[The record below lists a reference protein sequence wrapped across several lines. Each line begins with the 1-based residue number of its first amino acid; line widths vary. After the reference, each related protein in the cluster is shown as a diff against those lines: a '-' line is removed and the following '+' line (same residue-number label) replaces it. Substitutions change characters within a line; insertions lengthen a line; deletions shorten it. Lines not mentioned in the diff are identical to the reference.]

1 MFTLFPAGPPYG
13 LRPDRLLRLNVWSAV
28 YRMGLCRFAGPWV
41 GGYLKDTTGT
51 YYMPFI
57 IGAIVVA
64 VSVIISATLKAPATK
79 DLE

>member
-1 MFTLFPAGPPYG
+1 MFTLFPAACLAYFGPTAQGSNYG
-13 LRPDRLLRLNVWSAV
+13 LLFTAWGFA
-28 YRMGLCRFAGPWV
+28 GFAGPWV

-64 VSVIISATLKAPATK
+64 VSVIISATLKPPATK
-79 DLE
+79 DQE